1 MKKEISIF
9 GCGWL
14 GEPLAIKLIESGYK
28 VKGSTTTPNKLDHLV
43 SLGIKAFLIDLDVLD
58 DSIGDFLDTDI
69 LIIATPSKNIDGF
82 RKLIFQIE
90 KSRIQKIIFISST
103 SVYKNSNGIVTE
115 VSSVKDIPL
124 VEIEKLFKTNRHFQT
139 NIIRFA
145 GLMGYD
151 RKPGNFFPVG
161 KKIPNP
167 DGYVNMIHRDDCI
180 GIITTIIKKG
190 LWGETFNACAD
201 THPTRREFYTNAA
214 IELGKDRP
222 EFEESNLSEYKIVS
236 NKKLKTILD
245 YQFKYPDI
253 LNIIE

>member
-1 MKKEISIF
+1 MKKEISIL

-28 VKGSTTTPNKLDHLV
+28 VKGSTTTPNKLDRFA
-43 SLGIKAFLIDLDVLD
+43 SLGITAFLIDLDVLD

-69 LIIATPSKNIDGF
+69 LIIAIPSKNIDGF
-82 RKLIFQIE
+82 RKLTLQIE

-124 VEIEKLFKTNRHFQT
+124 VEIEKLFKTNLHFQT

-222 EFEESNLSEYKIVS
+222 EFEESNLSEYKILS
-236 NKKLKTILD
+236 NQKLKTFLD

>member
-1 MKKEISIF
+1 LKKVISIL

-14 GEPLAIKLIESGYK
+14 GEPLAKKLIETGY
-28 VKGSTTTPNKLDHLV
+28 VIKGSTTTPDKIDRLA
-43 SLGIKAFLIDLDVLD
+43 SLGIKTFLIDLDVLD
-58 DSIGDFLDTDI
+58 DSIGDFLDSEI
-69 LIIATPSKNIDGF
+69 LIIAIPSKNKDSF

-90 KSRIQKIIFISST
+90 RSRIQKIIFISST
-103 SVYKNSNGIVTE
+103 SVYENSNNIVTE
-115 VSSVKDIPL
+115 VSSVKDTSL
-124 VEIEKLFKTNRHFQT
+124 VEIENLFKINRHFQT
-139 NIIRFA
+139 NVIRFA

-180 GIITTIIKKG
+180 GIITNIIKKEI
-190 LWGETFNACAD
+190 WDETFNACAD
-201 THPTRREFYTNAA
+201 THPTRREFYTSAA

-222 EFEESNLSEYKIVS
+222 KFEESNLSEYKIVS
-236 NKKLKTILD
+236 NQKLKTILD
-245 YQFKYPDI
+245 YQFKYPNI

>member
-1 MKKEISIF
+1 MKKEISIL

-14 GEPLAIKLIESGYK
+14 GEPLAKKLIETGYAIN
-28 VKGSTTTPNKLDHLV
+28 GSTTTPNKIDRLA
-43 SLGIKAFLIDLDVLD
+43 SSGIKAFIIDLYELN
-58 DSIGDFLDTDI
+58 DSIADFLDAEI
-69 LIIATPSKNIDGF
+69 LIIAIPSKNIDGF
-82 RKLIFQIE
+82 KKLIIQIE
-90 KSRIQKIIFISST
+90 RSRIQKIIFISST
-103 SVYKNSNGIVTE
+103 SVYENSNSIVTE
-115 VSSVKDIPL
+115 ISSVKDISL
-124 VEIEKLFKTNRHFQT
+124 VEIENLFKTNRHFQT

-167 DGYVNMIHRDDCI
+167 VGHVNMIHQDDCI
-180 GIITTIIKKG
+180 GIIIAIIKKD
-190 LWGETFNACAD
+190 LWDETFNACAD

-214 IELGKDRP
+214 IEFGKDTP
-222 EFEESNLSEYKIVS
+222 KFEESNLSEYKIVS
-236 NKKLKTILD
+236 NQKLKTFLD